1 MSESPLSTHAGPI
14 AVIAG
19 GLFAIT
25 HVGQFL
31 VMDPS
36 NLVTMMLNPAFRLFS
51 AAYAITFPLMVSQA
65 SWSTLT
71 PNSTSDKP
79 APGRPD
85 RLRTPGKAR
94 LFPGHVGRQSV
105 KTSVDRCATRFVDQL
120 SSMANRQGGR
130 HRLARPAQGVG
141 SAETGDGDQLQLSRR
156 RVLAAPRA
164 ANASTCRNASRPH
177 SAWSPFVGPS
187 LMLVR
192 PRVTT

>member
-25 HVGQFL
+25 HVGQFPGYGPQQPR
-31 VMDPS
+31 DDDAD
-36 NLVTMMLNPAFRLFS
+36 PAFRLFS

-94 LFPGHVGRQSV
+94 SFP
-105 KTSVDRCATRFVDQL
+105 AT
-120 SSMANRQGGR
+120 
-130 HRLARPAQGVG
+130 
-141 SAETGDGDQLQLSRR
+141 
-156 RVLAAPRA
+156 
-164 ANASTCRNASRPH
+164 
-177 SAWSPFVGPS
+177 
-187 LMLVR
+187 
-192 PRVTT
+192 